1 MDFNQIIESIKKK
14 VYYPVYFLMGEEPYY
29 IDEITN
35 YIASNVL
42 TNDEKE
48 FNQTVVYGKD
58 TDEETIISYAKRF
71 PMMANYQV
79 VIVKEAQN
87 LDEIEKLQT
96 YIENPLSSTI
106 LVICYKYKT
115 IDKRKLFAKALQK
128 KSVLF
133 ESKSLYP
140 NQIPD
145 WVNAYVKSQGYKI
158 NPQAT
163 QLLSENIGNDLTRIT
178 SEVKKL
184 IINLPDSKEITL
196 DDIERNIGISKEFNV
211 FELQNALGKKQVLK
225 ANRIITYFVQNPK
238 ENPIVQVLII
248 IYGFFTKV
256 LLYHTIIN
264 KSDKKEVAATL
275 SVNPFFVDDYRVA
288 SQSYSIQK
296 LTRIFSYLRE
306 ADMKSKGV
314 NMITK
319 NDDAIFK
326 ELIYK
331 ILH

>member
-1 MDFNQIIESIKKK
+1 VDFNQIIESIKKK

>member
-1 MDFNQIIESIKKK
+1 
-14 VYYPVYFLMGEEPYY
+14 MGEEPYY